1 MLTELGPNVVH
12 TKPLSDKLILADEK
26 QNTPVV
32 LIEPEVPSISDMT
45 HSGDTTL
52 NYHLHIC
59 LKHDCCWSIS
69 IPIAKSLSWLY
80 RIKFSVLF
88 YFPNLVAFL

>member
-32 LIEPEVPSISDMT
+32 LIEPEVPSISSSSRDDTECRNMT
-45 HSGDTTL
+45 HSGNTTP

-69 IPIAKSLSWLY
+69 K
-80 RIKFSVLF
+80 RQ
-88 YFPNLVAFL
+88 